1 MMEVTEVI
9 LKENNLLIETHLIQN
24 LGHSINNQALE
35 IGEKFL
41 VKYLLK

>member
-1 MMEVTEVI
+1 MMETTKVF
-9 LKENNLLIETHLIQN
+9 LKENNFLVETHLIQN
-24 LGHSINNQALE
+24 LGHSINNQGME